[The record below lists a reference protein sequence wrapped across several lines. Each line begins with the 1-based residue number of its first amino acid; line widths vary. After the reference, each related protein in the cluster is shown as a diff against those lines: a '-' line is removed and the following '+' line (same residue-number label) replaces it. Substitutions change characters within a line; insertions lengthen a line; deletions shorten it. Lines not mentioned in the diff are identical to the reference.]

1 MRNNHMVGTRTEDN
15 KSIQHFNSNTDTRA
29 LLLLVLH
36 GDGDGLDVSTHC
48 NLFLLLIIDKNVR
61 FIILML
67 ELFIMLL
74 MLCCFLWSTIR
85 YFFNSV
91 ANWTLAI
98 VFVNPNIFSIVD
110 CTGTFV
116 RPKLYQEYCS
126 LRLPQQFE
134 APSWMA
140 FMHAKTPTNQC
151 NLIYPWRPRTTT
163 PPPSCFKLFKPHL
176 LWPIK
181 TYIEHHLQPPFHYCT
196 LFITTPPPK
205 PPLLLPFNF

>member
-15 KSIQHFNSNTDTRA
+15 KSIQHFNSNTDSRA

-36 GDGDGLDVSTHC
+36 GYGYGLDVSTTTLLP
-48 NLFLLLIIDKNVR
+48 LFTVDKNVR
-61 FIILML
+61 VIILML

-98 VFVNPNIFSIVD
+98 VFVNPNIFSINCRL
-110 CTGTFV
+110 CTCTFV

-163 PPPSCFKLFKPHL
+163 PPPSCFKLQTF
-176 LWPIK
+176 
-181 TYIEHHLQPPFHYCT
+181 
-196 LFITTPPPK
+196 
-205 PPLLLPFNF
+205 

>member
-36 GDGDGLDVSTHC
+36 GDGLDVSTTTLLP
-48 NLFLLLIIDKNVR
+48 LFTVDKNVR
-61 FIILML
+61 VIILML

-110 CTGTFV
+110 CV
-116 RPKLYQEYCS
+116 Q
-126 LRLPQQFE
+126 
-134 APSWMA
+134 APSYA
-140 FMHAKTPTNQC
+140 PNYTKNTVHCVFPN
-151 NLIYPWRPRTTT
+151 NLKHHPGWHSCTQRHQQTSATWISLTTQNDTTT
-163 PPPSCFKLFKPHL
+163 NFL
-176 LWPIK
+176 LQ
-181 TYIEHHLQPPFHYCT
+181 TF
-196 LFITTPPPK
+196 
-205 PPLLLPFNF
+205 

>member
-110 CTGTFV
+110 CV
-116 RPKLYQEYCS
+116 Q
-126 LRLPQQFE
+126 
-134 APSWMA
+134 APSYAPNYTKNTVHCVFPNNLKHHPGWHSCTQRHQQTSA
-140 FMHAKTPTNQC
+140 TWYIPDDPEPERQHHHQFPASNFL
-151 NLIYPWRPRTTT
+151 NLI
-163 PPPSCFKLFKPHL
+163 CFD
-176 LWPIK
+176 
-181 TYIEHHLQPPFHYCT
+181 Q
-196 LFITTPPPK
+196 
-205 PPLLLPFNF
+205 